1 MFARKFEAQSMAE
14 FTISEVARQVGLQ
27 SSAIRCYEQ
36 IGLLPTAR
44 RVSGQRRYDSTT
56 LYRLAVIQ
64 RARQLG
70 FTLDEV
76 RQLFFGVRS
85 AARAAER
92 WQQLS
97 RRKMAEL
104 DDLMDGIESMRRLLR
119 KMMKNC
125 RCETLEQ
132 CGLEIF
138 RSRRFDLAGSVT
150 AKYRRRE
157 SVFP

>member
-1 MFARKFEAQSMAE
+1 MFVTKFKAKSMAE
-14 FTISEVARQVGLQ
+14 FTISEVARQVGVQ
-27 SSAIRCYEQ
+27 ASAIRYYEK
-36 IGLLPTAR
+36 IGLLPPAR
-44 RVSGQRRYDSTT
+44 RVSGQRRYDSTM

-70 FTLDEV
+70 FTLDEM

-85 AARAAER
+85 AARASER

-104 DDLMDGIESMRRLLR
+104 DDLMDGIESVRRLLSR
-119 KMMKNC
+119 MMKNC

-132 CGLEIF
+132 CGMAIF
-138 RSRRFDLAGSVT
+138 RSGRIDLAGSV
-150 AKYRRRE
+150 AASYRRRQ
-157 SVFP
+157 

>member
-1 MFARKFEAQSMAE
+1 MLVTKVHDRSMAE
-14 FTISEVARQVGLQ
+14 FTISEVARQVGVQ
-27 SSAIRCYEQ
+27 PSAIRYYEQ
-36 IGLLPTAR
+36 IGLLPPAR
-44 RVSGQRRYDSTT
+44 RVSGQRRYDSTM

-70 FTLDEV
+70 FTLDEI
-76 RQLFFGVRS
+76 RQLFFGVHS
-85 AARAAER
+85 AARASER

-104 DDLMDGIESMRRLLR
+104 DDLMDGIESVRRLLQ

-132 CGLEIF
+132 CGKEIF
-138 RSRRFDLAGSVT
+138 RSGCI
-150 AKYRRRE
+150 
-157 SVFP
+157 